1 MVILLV
7 EAGDASL
14 RIAQVE
20 QARKRVSILKDATF
34 ELPQQLR
41 DGGYIENLAWFT
53 RFLSSS
59 LETEGFSSDAKMI
72 FTLGD
77 SLIRSKT
84 FMHPPTKPAVL
95 KSFAIIEAETVL
107 RGNPEDYIIETLTY
121 GNPPDV
127 EGQIKSVLYA
137 VERAML
143 LRVVDALSGVGFN
156 IIKVLPRIASFVE
169 AVMVMMDGNAEL
181 ASKTVA
187 AIDFTDGRSQLVIFE
202 NGQLLFESTYGSV
215 ALSTARLLA
224 PDTGVASAVVPP
236 AEPIETVRADGDLL
250 SVNAVSE
257 STATQ
262 EVPKIVLSDLP
273 TITLSELVAPVSVPS
288 VEPVPLTTGVP
299 RFTPANDSAVD
310 FLDETEVGSSAPRYT
325 PGMPLSDRAMR
336 EIEHAIDPAVAEVM
350 RGLRIVLAA
359 ERLDLDLVVVSGGL
373 SVLPG
378 MNERV
383 AELAGAP
390 CVSVDEFYRSMSAT
404 VRVSPQLQAESTV
417 FAEMISLAGGAVG
430 RYTGSLD
437 LILERNA
444 GRHSSTLQT
453 AIIAGVSAVALLA
466 MAVVPAN
473 YFIADSQVRDDERVL
488 ASPAYTKVDGI
499 RNELSKYAELAKP
512 VEDTSTP
519 LPVGQSK
526 VSVLHGDLYGM
537 LPPSMQ
543 QFSFSY
549 EPLSGELPLSFS
561 IDSTEEFLA
570 FKARMESSS
579 YFDIKVPLTYSR
591 SGEGT
596 TTIISGAVTLRH
608 KTYSPLTLKLSS
620 TPVVESASTGEG
632 AVDAR

>member
-77 SLIRSKT
+77 SLVRSKT

-107 RGNPEDYIIETLTY
+107 RGNPEDYVIETLTY

-137 VERAML
+137 VERATL

-169 AVMVMMDGNAEL
+169 AVMVMMDGNTEL

-187 AIDFTDGRSQLVIFE
+187 AIDFTDGRSQLAIFE
-202 NGQLLFESTYGSV
+202 KGQLLFESTYGSV
-215 ALSTARLLA
+215 ALSMARLLA
-224 PDTGVASAVVPP
+224 SDEGSASAVVPEV
-236 AEPIETVRADGDLL
+236 EPVATALVGDILPQDTE
-250 SVNAVSE
+250 ATE
-257 STATQ
+257 QPTQ
-262 EVPKIVLSDLP
+262 EVPKIVLSDVP
-273 TITLSELVAPVSVPS
+273 TITLSESPAPASVPS
-288 VEPVPLTTGVP
+288 AESLPLTSGVP

-310 FLDETEVGSSAPRYT
+310 FLDETEVGASAPRYT
-325 PGMPLSDRAMR
+325 PGMPLSDRALR

-378 MNERV
+378 MRERV

-404 VRVSPQLQAESTV
+404 VRVSPQLQDDPTV

-430 RYTGSLD
+430 RYTRSLD
-437 LILERNA
+437 LIFERNA
-444 GRHSSTLQT
+444 GRNSTALQT
-453 AIIAGVSAVALLA
+453 AIIAGLSAAALLG
-466 MAVVPAN
+466 MAIIPAN
-473 YFIADSQVRDDERVL
+473 YFVADSQVRDDERVL
-488 ASPAYTKVDGI
+488 ASPAYTKVEGV
-499 RNELSKYAELAKP
+499 RSELTKYAELAKP

-519 LPVGQSK
+519 LPIGQSK
-526 VSVLHGDLYGM
+526 TAVMHGDLYGM
-537 LPPSMQ
+537 LPLTMK
-543 QFSFSY
+543 QFSFNY
-549 EPLSGELPLSFS
+549 DPLSGELPLSFT
-561 IDSTEEFLA
+561 IDSTDEFLA

-579 YFDIKVPLTYSR
+579 FFDIQVPLTYSR

-596 TTIISGAVTLRH
+596 ATVITGAVTLRH
-608 KTYSPLTLKLSS
+608 KTYSPLTLKLPS
-620 TPVVESASTGEG
+620 TTTQQSASAGEG
-632 AVDAR
+632 TVDAR